1 MLLIAVSIVSTSVTK
16 ARMVSLRTLSSGKVL
31 HVSLCCALRCV
42 LRCGVCCALCEVG
55 ARCRTVT
62 RLAQLVERWPFK
74 PVVVGS
80 SPTGG
85 VCFFAVG
92 PYHAQVSELFLCVFA
107 FSSLLL

>member
-16 ARMVSLRTLSSGKVL
+16 ALMVSLRTLLSGKVL
-31 HVSLCCALRCV
+31 HVSLCVALCCALRCA
-42 LRCGVCCALCEVG
+42 LRVVCCALCEVG

-92 PYHAQVSELFLCVFA
+92 PYHVQVSELFLCVCV
-107 FSSLLL
+107 

>member
-1 MLLIAVSIVSTSVTK
+1 MF
-16 ARMVSLRTLSSGKVL
+16 R
-31 HVSLCCALRCV
+31 CALLCV
-42 LRCGVCCALCEVG
+42 VHYGVRCGVCCALFEVG
-55 ARCRTVT
+55 AKCRTVT